1 MRKALVMGLVAALG
15 LAAAQVTGEIGANT
29 TGPEDATIFE
39 VTFPSGGFSFTFDFT
54 DTTITDPTRA
64 SWNAYRQIALR
75 SGSSNWLYPTSS
87 GPNTFTVETNVP
99 FTIALGQ
106 PVITG
111 TGFPA
116 GRYRVTIRNAS
127 VGNAVVTLDTLT
139 APSTPVINYTGSAGT
154 YTFSVSMEVFVQY
167 GDDVSGYNQTITVP
181 IIVIPNP

>member
-1 MRKALVMGLVAALG
+1 MGLVAALG

-39 VTFPSGGFSFTFDFT
+39 VTFPEGGFSFTFDFT
-54 DTTITDPTRA
+54 DTTVTDPTRA
-64 SWNAYRQIALR
+64 SWNAYRRIAVVN
-75 SGSSNWLYPTSS
+75 GSSNWLYPTSS
-87 GPNTFTVETNVP
+87 GSRTFTVETNVP

-116 GRYRVTIRNAS
+116 SRYMVIIDGPSSAD
-127 VGNAVVTLDTLT
+127 AVVTLDTLT
-139 APSTPVINYTGSAGT
+139 APSTPVITYTGPAGT
-154 YTFSVSMEVFVQY
+154 YTFSVGMKVFVQY
-167 GDDVSGYNQTITVP
+167 GDDVSGYNQTVSVP